1 MGKSRLVGGIA
12 ARIVNATV
20 LRFQAAE
27 DAVEVPFSG
36 LVRALAP
43 VRRTPDWPSLVEG
56 LPRLHALWPGGVA
69 PSAATAD
76 PELERASL
84 VYAVVELLRRLARRG
99 AVVLLLDDV
108 QWVDRA
114 TIDVLRH
121 LAPVA
126 EDHPVLV
133 LATARSDLLGPETGD
148 PVGRR
153 EARGRPGCHAWPRPV
168 RLELTRL
175 SDDLTDAM
183 VRDLL
188 GEEPPRSSRG
198 WCATTRP
205 ASRCTSG
212 P

>member
-1 MGKSRLVGGIA
+1 MGKSRLVDDIA
-12 ARIVNATV
+12 ARIANATV

-43 VRRTPDWPSLVEG
+43 VRRAPEWPSLVEG

-69 PSAATAD
+69 PPVVTAD

-99 AVVLLLDDV
+99 AVLLLLDDV

-133 LATARSDLLGPETGD
+133 LATARSDLLGPEEGS
-148 PVGRR
+148 GRR
-153 EARGRPGCHAWPRPV
+153 TGSSGTSSLRAWPRPV

-183 VRDLL
+183 VGDLL
-188 GEEPPRSSRG
+188 GEESASSRG
-198 WCATTRP
+198 WCATMRP
-205 ASRCTSG
+205 GSA
-212 P
+212 